1 MARKKKKEVVEE
13 EYEFIPPE
21 FDEKAFL
28 ENDIR
33 GTKTLLLTALFAILC
48 GIVAFLVGE
57 INVLLGL
64 VVLFIGM
71 FALRYI
77 YILVKIKPNEIEKK
91 TLFGN
96 LALFFLLFLG
106 IWILMMNPPF
116 SDHTPPQ
123 ISEVTIWY
131 QDGSGNWVS
140 QKPSAYAFSNIP
152 RDAIINITAK
162 VADNGR
168 LSSVQIGFSALPLD
182 NMTLASDHIYE
193 ILKDLSDFSGPG
205 PYAFY
210 IVASDSSGNQAISDI
225 YTIQVTG

>member
-13 EYEFIPPE
+13 EYEFVPPE
-21 FDEKAFL
+21 FDEKTFL
-28 ENDIR
+28 ENDIK
-33 GTKTLLLTALFAILC
+33 GTKTLLLTALFAIIC

-64 VVLFIGM
+64 IVLFGGM

-77 YILVKIKPNEIEKK
+77 YILIKIRPDEVERK
-91 TLFGN
+91 TLLGN
-96 LALFFLLFLG
+96 LVLFFLLFLG

-116 SDHTPPQ
+116 SDHTAPQ
-123 ISEVTIWY
+123 VSKVMIWY
-131 QDGSGNWVS
+131 QDGNGNWVS
-140 QKPSAYAFSNIP
+140 QDPTAFTFSNIP
-152 RDAIINITAK
+152 RGATINITAK
-162 VADNGR
+162 VADNGK
-168 LSSVQIGFSALPLD
+168 LSSVQIGFSALPLN

-193 ILKDLSDFSGPG
+193 FTKDLSELSGPG

-210 IVASDSSGNQAISDI
+210 IVAVDSSGNQAISDM